1 MHPVTLYALECIERT
16 RTVGNPERLAGLRH
30 VHDLARA
37 GQLDK
42 ATAERTAKATGTAIP
57 AKEAAFPFVFDES
70 KADRIYNWFTHCK
83 HVEGPLAGKPI
94 ALEAFQKFD
103 FGMMFGWVE
112 KDTGLRRFQK
122 AYIQEGRKNGK
133 TTGMAGLANY
143 FMVGDREESPSVYT
157 AAVDRNQARL
167 MYRAAM
173 SMARKS
179 PEIRA
184 RLKIRDYEISHKTRG
199 GQMVP
204 LSKDTKNK
212 DGLNPS
218 AALVDEYH
226 AHPTSEIYD
235 LLWSAWGQ
243 RAQAMMAIITTAGM
257 DVESPCYKEYTYAKQ
272 ILSGDVT
279 NERYF
284 VMIRELDAGDD
295 EHDPSNWIKA
305 NPLRAATPAGLA
317 KLKEQHDEAFGS
329 LDPAKIR
336 TFRVKILNKWIHG
349 NEDSFMGEYME
360 KWDALATTPEE
371 IARIT
376 KDLLFNVGADLSKK
390 IDLTADGFVYVLP
403 KNTTVT
409 MRSGETITLP
419 DEKIITLSDGTT
431 RTIPIYNIAVTA
443 HGFMPEEG
451 VTRHEK
457 SDRIPYREWEKG
469 GWCTITEGDVVDYRR
484 VQTHIQDS
492 ELEGNK
498 VHEIGYDPYAAT
510 HFSNEMQDLGYTCV
524 EIRQGV
530 KTLSEPTKLF
540 RELVAEGRLIHD
552 GSPLLKWCVSN
563 AVQQQDSNENIK
575 ITKKNADD
583 SRRIDLLA
591 AIINALVR
599 IESLREATA
608 GLPSDWG
615 M

>member
-1 MHPVTLYALECIERT
+1 MHPVTQYALECVERT
-16 RTVGNPERLAGLRH
+16 RTIGNPERMAALRH
-30 VHDLARA
+30 LHDLARA

-42 ATAERTAKATGTAIP
+42 ATAERTAKATGTALP
-57 AKEAAFPFVFDES
+57 AKEPQFLFQFDET

-94 ALEAFQKFD
+94 ALEPFQKFD

-112 KDTGLRRFQK
+112 KETGLRRFQK

-173 SMARKS
+173 AMARKS
-179 PEIRA
+179 PEIRN

-235 LLWSAWGQ
+235 LLWSAFGQ

-284 VMIRELDAGDD
+284 VMIRELDSGDD

-305 NPLRAATPAGLA
+305 NPLRAATEAGLT
-317 KLKEQHDEAFGS
+317 KLREQHDEAFGS
-329 LDPAKIR
+329 LDPSKIR
-336 TFRVKILNKWIHG
+336 TFRVKNLNKWIHG

-360 KWDALATTPEE
+360 KWDSLAVSREE
-371 IARIT
+371 LKRVT
-376 KDLLFNVGADLSKK
+376 KDLLMNTGVDLSKK
-390 IDLTADGFVYVLP
+390 VDLTGSGFVFAIP
-403 KNTTVT
+403 KGTEVT
-409 MRSGETITLP
+409 FTDGTKRTLP
-419 DEKIITLSDGTT
+419 EGSVAI
-431 RTIPIYNIAVTA
+431 TA
-443 HGFMPEEG
+443 HGFLPEEG
-451 VTRHEK
+451 VKRHEK
-457 SDRIPYREWEKG
+457 SDRIPYRDWARG
-469 GWCTITEGDVVDYRR
+469 GWCTITEGDVTDYRQ
-484 VQTHIQDS
+484 VQTHIQDN
-492 ELEGNK
+492 ELDGNK
-498 VHEIGYDPYAAT
+498 VHELAYDPYNAT
-510 HFSNEMQDLGYTCV
+510 HFANEMQDLGYTCI

-540 RELVAEGRLIHD
+540 RELVAEGKLIHD
-552 GSPLLKWCVSN
+552 GSPLLKWCVGN
-563 AVQQQDSNENIK
+563 AMQQQDSNENIK
-575 ITKKNADD
+575 LTKKNADD

-591 AIINALVR
+591 AVINALVR

-608 GLPSDWG
+608 GLPEDWG